1 MEKMKVTDELLEQ
14 VVPKLSDEMLD
25 EYENSGDGEHK
36 FSERFE
42 KKMKRLIWQEK
53 HKLHEIRTGAV
64 IKMVAGLIAVLGVA
78 FFFASMDSKADPRL
92 FFEKMEVI
100 LEDSSLYVYDEE
112 LDNYNFTPYEPT
124 YVPEGYEEVS
134 RKRDD
139 TIIYIDYVNEDGK
152 TICWKQRFV
161 VSGSVMGIDA
171 EYDELVVLEYAGE
184 NITIRVYEDEYKS
197 LYYESGN
204 SIFMMTAD
212 NISVKDMYE
221 MIRQMERVEKIK

>member
-1 MEKMKVTDELLEQ
+1 MEKMKVTDELLEK

-53 HKLHEIRTGAV
+53 YKLHEIRTGAV

-134 RKRDD
+134 RDINDKAISIKYGNDKGEEIWWRQRLV
-139 TIIYIDYVNEDGK
+139 VN
-152 TICWKQRFV
+152 
-161 VSGSVMGIDA
+161 GSVLGMDA
-171 EYDELVVLEYAGE
+171 EYDKLVELEYAGE
-184 NITIRVYEDEYKS
+184 HIIIRVYEDGYKS

-204 SIFMMTAD
+204 SVFTMNAK
-212 NISVKDMYE
+212 NILVEDMYE
-221 MIRQMERVEKIK
+221 MIRQMERVEK

>member
-124 YVPEGYEEVS
+124 YVPEGYEEVD
-134 RKRDD
+134 RDFID
-139 TIIYIDYVNEDGK
+139 DAISIKYINTDGK
-152 TICWKQRFV
+152 EIWWRQKFIIDGTVI
-161 VSGSVMGIDA
+161 GIDA
-171 EYDELVVLEYAGE
+171 EYDDLIVMEYAGE
-184 NITIRVYEDEYKS
+184 NIDIRIYKNGFKS

-204 SIFMMTAD
+204 SIFIMRTD
-212 NISVKDMYE
+212 SISIEDMYE
-221 MIRQMERVEKIK
+221 MIRQMERVEK

>member
-1 MEKMKVTDELLEQ
+1 MEKMKVSDELLEK

-78 FFFASMDSKADPRL
+78 FFFASMDSKANPRL

-100 LEDSSLYVYDEE
+100 LEDSSMYIYDEE

-124 YVPEGYEEVS
+124 YVPEGYEEVE
-134 RKRDD
+134 RVIDD
-139 TIIYIDYVNEDGK
+139 RTMSIKYIDEKRNEIWWRQK
-152 TICWKQRFV
+152 LAIN
-161 VSGSVMGIDA
+161 GSIVGMDS
-171 EYDELVVLEYAGE
+171 EYDKLVVLEYAGE

-221 MIRQMERVEKIK
+221 MIRQMERVEK

>member
-1 MEKMKVTDELLEQ
+1 MEKMKVTDELLEK

-92 FFEKMEVI
+92 LFEKMEVI

-112 LDNYNFTPYEPT
+112 LVIEAREYFA
-124 YVPEGYEEVS
+124 EGYHQAEKDLELS
-134 RKRDD
+134 W
-139 TIIYIDYVNEDGK
+139 EDMK
-152 TICWKQRFV
+152 LIWNIT
-161 VSGSVMGIDA
+161 
-171 EYDELVVLEYAGE
+171 DELENMPEEEFYKEVL
-184 NITIRVYEDEYKS
+184 RR
-197 LYYESGN
+197 
-204 SIFMMTAD
+204 F
-212 NISVKDMYE
+212 KDY
-221 MIRQMERVEKIK
+221 RERKEK

>member
-1 MEKMKVTDELLEQ
+1 MEKMKVTDELLEK

-25 EYENSGDGEHK
+25 EYENNGDGEHK
-36 FSERFE
+36 FSERFK

-92 FFEKMEVI
+92 LFEKMEVI

-124 YVPEGYEEVS
+124 YVPKGYEEVERVIDDQTIS
-134 RKRDD
+134 VKYRNKR
-139 TIIYIDYVNEDGK
+139 GK
-152 TICWKQRFV
+152 EIWWRQRFV
-161 VSGSVMGIDA
+161 IDGNVIGMDT
-171 EYDELVVLEYAGE
+171 EYDALVELEYAGE
-184 NITIRVYEDEYKS
+184 NIAIRVYKDKYKS

-204 SIFMMTAD
+204 SIFMMD
-212 NISVKDMYE
+212 SDDISIGDMYE
-221 MIRQMERVEKIK
+221 MIRQMERVEK

>member
-78 FFFASMDSKADPRL
+78 FLFASMDSKADPRL

-100 LEDSSLYVYDEE
+100 LEDSSMYVYDEE

-124 YVPEGYEEVS
+124 YVPKGYEEVS
-134 RKRDD
+134 RKFDD
-139 TIIYIDYVNEDGK
+139 ITMYIDYLNDEGK
-152 TICWKQRFV
+152 TISWRQKFIV
-161 VSGSVMGIDA
+161 DGSIVGMDA
-171 EYDELVVLEYAGE
+171 EYDKLIELEYAGE
-184 NITIRVYEDEYKS
+184 NITIRVYEDGFKS

-204 SIFMMTAD
+204 SIFMMRSD
-212 NISVKDMYE
+212 SISVEDMYE
-221 MIRQMERVEKIK
+221 MIRQMERIEK

>member
-1 MEKMKVTDELLEQ
+1 MKVTDELLEQ

-25 EYENSGDGEHK
+25 EYENNGDGEHK

-78 FFFASMDSKADPRL
+78 FFFASMDSKANPRL

-100 LEDSSLYVYDEE
+100 LEDSSMYIYDEE

-124 YVPEGYEEVS
+124 YVPEGYTEI
-134 RKRDD
+134 RKSISDKA
-139 TIIYIDYVNEDGK
+139 ISIDYINDEDK
-152 TICWKQRFV
+152 TICWRQRLV
-161 VSGSVMGIDA
+161 LSGSVVGMDA
-171 EYDELVVLEYAGE
+171 EYDEIVVLEYAGE
-184 NITIRVYEDEYKS
+184 NIIIRVYENNYKS

-204 SIFMMTAD
+204 SVFMMTAD
-212 NISVKDMYE
+212 NISVEDMYE
-221 MIRQMERVEKIK
+221 IIRQMERVEK

>member
-14 VVPKLSDEMLD
+14 VVLKLSDEMLD

-78 FFFASMDSKADPRL
+78 FLFASMDSKADPRL
-92 FFEKMEVI
+92 LFEKMEVI
-100 LEDSSLYVYDEE
+100 LEDSSMYIYDEE

-124 YVPEGYEEVS
+124 YVPEGYTEIDRIV
-134 RKRDD
+134 DD
-139 TIIYIDYVNEDGK
+139 RTISIDYVNEKGK
-152 TICWKQRFV
+152 SICWRQRIV
-161 VSGSVMGIDA
+161 INGSVVGMDA

-184 NITIRVYEDEYKS
+184 NITIRVYEDGYKS

-204 SIFMMTAD
+204 SVFMMNAKD
-212 NISVKDMYE
+212 ISVEDMYE
-221 MIRQMERVEKIK
+221 MIRQMERVEK